1 MLRLYD
7 APLSTNAIKVRFL
20 LAEMR
25 VAWQRVPTPM
35 GSQRAPGDAGL
46 SPFGFVPV
54 LDDDG
59 FVLTESNT
67 ILRYLADRE
76 GRDDLYPRDPRGRA
90 RVDER
95 MDAFVFSVRSALS
108 PVEQGHRAGAVP
120 PAAAA
125 ALADALEG
133 FDRLLAGNGTATGAF
148 SIADCCI
155 AGRMAFVRELPVDL
169 ARWPRLDRLITEMT
183 GRATFQAALR

>member
-7 APLSTNAIKVRFL
+7 APMSTNAIKVRFL
-20 LAEMR
+20 LAEMG

-35 GSQRAPGDAGL
+35 ASQRGEGDASL

-76 GRDDLYPRDPRGRA
+76 GRDDLYPRESRARA

-108 PVEQGHRAGAVP
+108 PVEQGHRVGAVA
-120 PAAAA
+120 PAATA
-125 ALADALEG
+125 ALDAALDGFEG
-133 FDRLLAGNGTATGAF
+133 LLAGNGTATGAF

-155 AGRMAFVRELPVDL
+155 AGRMAYVRDLPVAL
-169 ARWPRLDRLITEMT
+169 ARWPRLDRLVTEMT
-183 GRATFQAALR
+183 GRDTFQEALR